1 MGETGQRIGYL
12 GRILPALSETFVTRE
27 ITALRQAGVTVKPF
41 SIFRPDP
48 SSVHRE
54 AEEIQGQVEVL
65 NRPANPLFWLA
76 HFYFA
81 FRHPRRYF
89 GSLWRYVLASG
100 EPFRSRMRALQQFLV
115 APFAALRFRR
125 AGVEHIHA
133 HFAHSPGGIA
143 MMAARLLGI
152 TFSMT
157 IHSYDLYV
165 EKSLL
170 PQKLASAAFIA
181 TVSEY
186 NVRNLTAWY
195 PQETRSKLHVVR
207 CGVDP
212 EIFVPRPQPRSDKPV
227 ILGIGR
233 LVELKGFHT
242 LIEAVAILRS
252 RGINVQCYI
261 AGEGPEKERLEAMS
275 AQLGLEAG
283 VHLLGKVLQSDL
295 QQYFR
300 RAAVFALP
308 SCVREYQD
316 NIPVVLIEAMAMEIP
331 VVSTNISAIPELVRD
346 GSTGL
351 LVEPE
356 NPTQLADALATLLTE
371 RESAVEL
378 GRAARKLV
386 SDEFNVHVSAG
397 RLKRLFE
404 ACAGVDA
411 AGATADTESQ

>member
-1 MGETGQRIGYL
+1 MGRADITIGYL

-27 ITALRQAGVTVKPF
+27 ITALRRSGVMVKPF

-54 AEEIQGQVEVL
+54 AEEILRQVEVL

-76 HFYFA
+76 HFYFGL
-81 FRHPRRYF
+81 RHPRRYF
-89 GSLWRYVLASG
+89 GSLWRYILTSG
-100 EPFRSRMRALQQFLV
+100 ESFGSRLRALQQFLV
-115 APFAALRFRR
+115 APFAALRFGR
-125 AGVEHIHA
+125 AGIEHIHA
-133 HFAHSPGGIA
+133 HFAHSPGGVA

-152 TFSMT
+152 PFSVT
-157 IHSYDLYV
+157 IHSYDLYA

-170 PQKLASAAFIA
+170 PQKLAAAAFVA

-186 NVRNLTAWY
+186 NVRNLREWY
-195 PQETRSKLHVVR
+195 PEEIQSKLHVVR

-212 EIFVPRPQPRSDKPV
+212 EEFAVRPQPENDQPV

-242 LIEAVAILRS
+242 LIEAVAILHS
-252 RGINVQCYI
+252 RGLEAQCFI
-261 AGEGPEKERLEAMS
+261 AGEGPEKERLEDKIS
-275 AQLGLEAG
+275 QLGLEDSI
-283 VHLLGKVLQSDL
+283 HLLGKVLQSDL
-295 QQYFR
+295 QLYFR
-300 RAAVFALP
+300 RADVFALP

-346 GSTGL
+346 GETGL

-356 NPTQLADALATLLTE
+356 HPGELADAIAGLLRDRETATALGSASRKLVTE
-371 RESAVEL
+371 EFNVEVS
-378 GRAARKLV
+378 ARKL
-386 SDEFNVHVSAG
+386 HG
-397 RLKRLFE
+397 LFE
-404 ACAGVDA
+404 RSLGVDA
-411 AGATADTESQ
+411 ATASTDT